1 MAEQINTSSIKNL
14 KVSFAENVTTSIY
27 TEQYL
32 ERKKMIEDNRAYNYT
47 DLFPDPADC
56 VDCNAEKINI
66 ILTKLD
72 KQVSNFC

>member
-1 MAEQINTSSIKNL
+1 
-14 KVSFAENVTTSIY
+14 
-27 TEQYL
+27 
-32 ERKKMIEDNRAYNYT
+32 MIEDNRAYNYT

-56 VDCNAEKINI
+56 VDCDAEKINI